1 MLGIALALIIA
12 GIIAGVGTDS
22 SPIPTCLCSLG
33 FAFVV
38 ASIYEDRIEKIEN
51 APSALDVYRGKTHL
65 EITYKDTVAVDST
78 VIFINKQ

>member
-1 MLGIALALIIA
+1 MIGIALALIIA

-33 FAFVV
+33 VAFAVTF
-38 ASIYEDRIEKIEN
+38 IYEEKIEKIES